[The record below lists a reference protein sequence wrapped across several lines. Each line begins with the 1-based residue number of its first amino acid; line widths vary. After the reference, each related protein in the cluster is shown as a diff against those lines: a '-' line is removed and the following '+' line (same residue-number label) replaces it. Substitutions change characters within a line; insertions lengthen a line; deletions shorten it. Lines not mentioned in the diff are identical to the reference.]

1 MDTMKERAT
10 VKDVEHAVDS
20 WLRAHRSSILLTDPI
35 DVAVPWLVHRVHL
48 SYSRGGSLVDLG
60 GGVSPANGFLSEFG
74 MHVTV
79 IDLLNEYYPFST
91 VNSTVTKEV
100 EYLAK
105 MGVKFVEADLTSVD
119 LRSLFDR
126 ESIDVVASYHTIE
139 HLHHSPKVLLESA
152 LDILKPG
159 GRLVI
164 EVPNAANLIK
174 RAGLLIGRTNYPSF
188 SEFYDS
194 AKWCGHIR
202 EYTADDLEQ
211 LAQSLSLRGWRIEGR
226 NWYGRLYNVIGNR
239 PAARALDSLLRV
251 KPGLCGS
258 MFLTAQKPSAPLC
271 GGARQ
276 RMTAAPMPI

>member
-1 MDTMKERAT
+1 MKEKAT

-20 WLRAHRSSILLTDPI
+20 WLRTHRSSILLTDPI
-35 DVAVPWLVHRVHL
+35 DVAVPWLVHRVQL

-60 GGVSPANGFLSEFG
+60 GGVSPANGFLSELG

-126 ESIDVVASYHTIE
+126 GSIDVVASYHTIE

-159 GRLVI
+159 GMLVI

-174 RAGLLIGRTNYPSF
+174 R
-188 SEFYDS
+188 
-194 AKWCGHIR
+194 
-202 EYTADDLEQ
+202 
-211 LAQSLSLRGWRIEGR
+211 
-226 NWYGRLYNVIGNR
+226 
-239 PAARALDSLLRV
+239 
-251 KPGLCGS
+251 
-258 MFLTAQKPSAPLC
+258 
-271 GGARQ
+271 
-276 RMTAAPMPI
+276 